1 MYRLIRRIDNV
12 KSKFQVFMSGV
23 ICQIEILVEERPPGM
38 EDDIFR
44 EKHLITD
51 DKIIVLN
58 DTDISYGAEVIED
71 KVFIGAYNNSN
82 NIVFNLQGDVIFIKQ
97 DSEGCYFYEIYGDQ
111 KGIDK
116 KYLLRTFKAD
126 INNKNFDVIDR
137 DMNVILHLD
146 HPVWWGAVVMFDEYF
161 VICQTQK
168 SFTTYHFPTKTRLWD
183 CDISHFGKYMY
194 YASERET
201 KVSYFLGY
209 YGQSIY
215 VLLTN
220 ETLIEV
226 DIHTGKITHQWE
238 EMRSCVFDKNRGRIV
253 GFKLL
258 SSGRDLLNKRYTVNL
273 DTKEQH
279 VDDISEYF
287 IGLDIR
293 ELEINRETPII
304 GEHMFCVFRTRKT
317 PMDWNY
323 GPKSG
328 LMAYNLQTDKVDWQY
343 FVEEGTFASYPKVA
357 GDRIYILNGSL
368 HELWIFEKSKT

>member
-12 KSKFQVFMSGV
+12 KSKFQVFRSGV
-23 ICQIEILVEERPPGM
+23 ICQIEILVVERPPGM

-71 KVFIGAYNNSN
+71 KVFTAGVDINTNNV
-82 NIVFNLQGDVIFIKQ
+82 VFNLKGEILFKKNEGESYVFSEIF
-97 DSEGCYFYEIYGDQ
+97 GDQ
-111 KGIDK
+111 IGIDK
-116 KYLLRTFKAD
+116 KYLLRLFID
-126 INNKNFDVIDR
+126 NNGRWFDVIDK

-161 VICQTQK
+161 FICQTQK
-168 SFTTYHFPTKTRLWD
+168 SFTAYHFPTKTRLWD

-201 KVSYFLGY
+201 IVSYFLGY
-209 YGQSIY
+209 YAQSIY

-238 EMRSCVFDKNRGRIV
+238 EMRSCVFDKKRGRIV

-258 SSGRDLLNKRYTVNL
+258 SSGRDLLNKRYIVNL

-279 VDDISEYF
+279 VDDISAYF

-293 ELEINRETPII
+293 ELEINWETPII

-317 PMDWNY
+317 PIDWNY

-368 HELWIFEKSKT
+368 HELWIFEKTTT